1 MIESPYGP
9 PLRRQSTMLR
19 RYLFGTF
26 RAISC
31 DKLSYLV
38 FPFGIDYSR
47 FDLRSER
54 DFAVC
59 ASELLLRVI
68 RPKTVFGDTSLH
80 TYDESAR
87 VCL

>member
-1 MIESPYGP
+1 MTESPYGP

-38 FPFGIDYSR
+38 FPLGSIIPVLTLAVRENSR
-47 FDLRSER
+47 F
-54 DFAVC
+54 
-59 ASELLLRVI
+59 
-68 RPKTVFGDTSLH
+68 
-80 TYDESAR
+80 AR
-87 VCL
+87 RNFCYV